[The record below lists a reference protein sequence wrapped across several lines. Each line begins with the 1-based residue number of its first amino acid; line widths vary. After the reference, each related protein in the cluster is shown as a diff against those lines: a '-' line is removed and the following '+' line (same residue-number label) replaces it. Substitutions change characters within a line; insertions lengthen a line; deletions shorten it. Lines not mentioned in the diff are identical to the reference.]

1 MAICLQ
7 IEMPTP
13 TLMLPVSSF
22 RRKKNK
28 FKPSFAIIYYFFP
41 VLSAFLLH
49 KAGILLALLG
59 AEGTCAFLMTDVA
72 ISVTLMAGFIDESH
86 DYHWENVCLGVF
98 TFVLKSA
105 VRGIWEV

>member
-1 MAICLQ
+1 MQL
-7 IEMPTP
+7 
-13 TLMLPVSSF
+13 F
-22 RRKKNK
+22 
-28 FKPSFAIIYYFFP
+28 IIFSP